1 MRIGLSILWMAAGVA
16 AIYPDNLWDHSVQLT
31 ESDFDAKVQEQI
43 DAGKTMFVRFIATPK

>member
-1 MRIGLSILWMAAGVA
+1 MA